1 MPAENI
7 AWLDVGLQEDSR
19 AAVRDYGRLREL
31 ISQLPTPQKQY
42 PSICVFLGG
51 RFKQTVMQSMF
62 PMNNIKRHSSKVA
75 IKLRADISTTT
86 SQNPML
92 FAEGD
97 DFGLL
102 QCINPL
108 IFKPG
113 QGQITSWSCDPPS
126 KIHLVLWSLLIF
138 LFTDV
143 ICLCL
148 GERSEV
154 DAAIQFLIECADIR
168 NTLPSIIQ
176 PRVILI
182 LQSPATETT
191 SWRSQVDERLC
202 RAQCVRLGDSFSSIT
217 TMCFRSNDLWLQG
230 RLKSTITTEI
240 AIVRGVRQSK
250 GSLLNGPHLESTFQ
264 LALGH
269 VLSSIT
275 SPFDLVQAT
284 RISRPV
290 SANITEHMVHYV
302 DVGKYAGL
310 TPHDLAPSMAS
321 ALFMD
326 HYVPGT
332 VGFEPRHVF
341 RSLYE
346 ASIKDA
352 CNMHCSPGLEIEIE
366 DKFMSL
372 FDRFEGGT
380 SSITL
385 RAEQLNSQKQILRH
399 IHSNRICL
407 VCLLG
412 VAQHVLSCG
421 HALCDRCV
429 QVFGTPTAGY
439 DYRFTIGSCLYCCYQ
454 RPLIVDIMGPTMSPS
469 ILAIDGG
476 GVRGVIPLEFLLLV
490 QEHLNPCTIQDVI
503 DLGIGTSSGG
513 LIIQGLFI
521 MSWTVP
527 ECSRTFESL
536 AHRIFSQRRNSA
548 ALNLIRPFITG
559 RSLVSESAR
568 WLSWL
573 LRDSCYDARVFDDVL
588 KETFGEY
595 RRMFGPSRDDPRE
608 QSYSSTKAG
617 VVATGISRDTST
629 FVFANFNPTNLQG
642 IGSFQDGGLKHNF
655 AGAIALE
662 VSHQI
667 WPNAGGSVR
676 MLSLGTGIT
685 ELSVNQTPHF
695 RNVFRDSFLRRGFD
709 AWMSTMDTEQDWRKY
724 KSRLSRQGAF
734 DTIRLNVPLGDTP
747 NGIDAVARIEEY
759 RGLVIAQP
767 GSARMAREAATMLL
781 VSRFYFIICG
791 LPEDTTAPFW
801 CCGMI
806 RCKGPAQSIIEAL
819 EHLYPDGTRW
829 MSDYGLLENFQGQSG
844 ICPSCGGY
852 SQEIRIL
859 ARHEDHEINIFLETG
874 SKKRWRASGFPATV
888 ASFVDKQGFHS
899 RFGRDDHGKPGWAS
913 CKMCDVSRMQ
923 TKRKC
928 AIVAPN
934 AETPKRARR
943 PERK

>member
-1 MPAENI
+1 
-7 AWLDVGLQEDSR
+7 
-19 AAVRDYGRLREL
+19 
-31 ISQLPTPQKQY
+31 
-42 PSICVFLGG
+42 
-51 RFKQTVMQSMF
+51 
-62 PMNNIKRHSSKVA
+62 
-75 IKLRADISTTT
+75 
-86 SQNPML
+86 
-92 FAEGD
+92 
-97 DFGLL
+97 
-102 QCINPL
+102 
-108 IFKPG
+108 
-113 QGQITSWSCDPPS
+113 
-126 KIHLVLWSLLIF
+126 
-138 LFTDV
+138 
-143 ICLCL
+143 
-148 GERSEV
+148 
-154 DAAIQFLIECADIR
+154 
-168 NTLPSIIQ
+168 
-176 PRVILI
+176 
-182 LQSPATETT
+182 
-191 SWRSQVDERLC
+191 
-202 RAQCVRLGDSFSSIT
+202 
-217 TMCFRSNDLWLQG
+217 
-230 RLKSTITTEI
+230 
-240 AIVRGVRQSK
+240 
-250 GSLLNGPHLESTFQ
+250 
-264 LALGH
+264 
-269 VLSSIT
+269 
-275 SPFDLVQAT
+275 
-284 RISRPV
+284 
-290 SANITEHMVHYV
+290 MVHYV

-332 VGFEPRHVF
+332 V
-341 RSLYE
+341 
-346 ASIKDA
+346 A
-352 CNMHCSPGLEIEIE
+352 
-366 DKFMSL
+366 
-372 FDRFEGGT
+372 
-380 SSITL
+380 
-385 RAEQLNSQKQILRH
+385 
-399 IHSNRICL
+399 
-407 VCLLG
+407 
-412 VAQHVLSCG
+412 
-421 HALCDRCV
+421 
-429 QVFGTPTAGY
+429 
-439 DYRFTIGSCLYCCYQ
+439 IGSAWSVYWEWHNMCSLVATLYVIAVCRFSA
-454 RPLIVDIMGPTMSPS
+454 RPQLDIMGPTMSPS

-629 FVFANFNPTNLQG
+629 FVFANFNPTSRNEAVKVIESSGLVTPHGTPRFGKRPGPRPRPPFFFTPADLQG

-667 WPNAGGSVR
+667 WPNAGG
-676 MLSLGTGIT
+676 
-685 ELSVNQTPHF
+685 
-695 RNVFRDSFLRRGFD
+695 FLRRGFD